1 MYKSRFDSPSNPS
14 CSAGSSPR
22 PRAEELAVRNG
33 LQGDT
38 FEVGR
43 VEVNRI
49 TPPVQLPTSTGENE
63 SEEDE
68 ETRHSEAEVE
78 SD

>member
-1 MYKSRFDSPSNPS
+1 MYKSRFDSPSNPL
-14 CSAGSSPR
+14 CSAGSLPR

-33 LQGDT
+33 LQGDS

-43 VEVNRI
+43 VEVNRV
-49 TPPVQLPTSTGENE
+49 TPPVQWPTSSRENE
-63 SEEDE
+63 SEEDDE
-68 ETRHSEAEVE
+68 SRNSDAEVE